1 MKKANKKKK
10 KKNINTYVLP
20 DIPWLDDDCD
30 DARYQMDLIW
40 MQMNPQSDDSENEV
54 NTLKK
59 ININEDDL
67 PF

>member
-10 KKNINTYVLP
+10 KKNINTYDLP

-40 MQMNPQSDDSENEV
+40 MQMNPQSMIQKMKSAHS
-54 NTLKK
+54 KK
-59 ININEDDL
+59 ST
-67 PF
+67 

>member
-10 KKNINTYVLP
+10 KKNINTYGLP